1 MLYIAGRPVHI
12 RKSTLHGCHKKEHGS
27 EMARYA
33 ERDQNTTSQQP
44 DGDDL
49 FGVTIKVAEPG
60 YVPAGVK
67 LRGHISAN
75 LLTATV
81 TPEDM
86 ENLETDSRVIS
97 ISAPRKLHSA
107 RNQ

>member
-1 MLYIAGRPVHI
+1 MLYIAGKPV
-12 RKSTLHGCHKKEHGS
+12 RVKKRMLHGCHKKEHGS
-27 EMARYA
+27 EIA
-33 ERDQNTTSQQP
+33 QSQQES
-44 DGDDL
+44 DDV

-67 LRGHISAN
+67 LRGHISEN
-75 LLTATV
+75 LFTATV

-86 ENLETDSRVIS
+86 ENLETDSRVVS

-107 RNQ
+107 NNDSVA

>member
-1 MLYIAGRPVHI
+1 MLYVAGKPV
-12 RKSTLHGCHKKEHGS
+12 RVKKSMMHGCHKKEHGS
-27 EMARYA
+27 EIA
-33 ERDQNTTSQQP
+33 QSQQP
-44 DGDDL
+44 NSDDI

-67 LRGHISAN
+67 LRGHISDN
-75 LLTATV
+75 LITATV

-86 ENLETDSRVIS
+86 ENLETDSKVVS

-107 RNQ
+107 NNDSVA

>member
-1 MLYIAGRPVHI
+1 MLYVAGKPV
-12 RKSTLHGCHKKEHGS
+12 RVKKSMMHGCHKKEHGS
-27 EMARYA
+27 QIA
-33 ERDQNTTSQQP
+33 QSQQTNS
-44 DGDDL
+44 DDI

-67 LRGHISAN
+67 LRGHISDN
-75 LLTATV
+75 LITATV

-86 ENLETDSRVIS
+86 ENLETDSKVVS

-107 RNQ
+107 NNDSVA

>member
-1 MLYIAGRPVHI
+1 MLYVAGRPV
-12 RKSTLHGCHKKEHGS
+12 RVKKSMLHGCHKKEHGS
-27 EMARYA
+27 EIA
-33 ERDQNTTSQQP
+33 QSQQTNS
-44 DGDDL
+44 DDI

-67 LRGHISAN
+67 LRGHISEN

-86 ENLETDSRVIS
+86 ENLENDSRVVS

-107 RNQ
+107 GNDSVA